1 MCLKPPH
8 VYAVLG
14 AEFPEYYVP
23 EASTPPAELRSPP
36 SEAVEGIKFVT

>member
-8 VYAVLG
+8 VYAVLR
-14 AEFPEYYVP
+14 AELPESCVR

-36 SEAVEGIKFVT
+36 SEAVEGIKSMT